1 VDLRPGYPIKTARL
15 SLRPLSIEDIADLLA
30 YRSLPEVCR
39 YVPFAPMDETMI
51 RKKLE
56 GDYSRKDIDAEGQVL
71 ILGMELTDQA
81 RLVGDLMIRLHSEVH
96 RMGEIGW
103 VISPEFSGQGLAS
116 EGARE
121 LLRLGFEVLGLHR
134 VIARVEAQNAP
145 SRRLAERIGMR
156 QEAELL
162 LNEWFKGG
170 WSSEVDFAM
179 LESEWRELERKK
191 D

>member
-1 VDLRPGYPIKTARL
+1 
-15 SLRPLSIEDIADLLA
+15 
-30 YRSLPEVCR
+30 
-39 YVPFAPMDETMI
+39 MDETMI

-179 LESEWRELERKK
+179 LESEWREIR
-191 D
+191 DSP